1 MKTEKVALVKDDL
14 HIIEPRRVISK
25 FKAASKRPLLERKT
39 RLELAPIKQLYINP
53 LSSMSQ
59 NSWR

>member
-39 RLELAPIKQLYINP
+39 RLELATIRKIRLKYFEY
-53 LSSMSQ
+53 
-59 NSWR
+59 